1 MGEQVTGQQ
10 ELLLLTDE
18 YQLACKYIL
27 SILNT
32 PRWAPVVPHIENKL
46 SDKSGDNWQEMD
58 LNLLEEQR
66 RTRMHLCY
74 SRHAIN
80 TSVEKE

>member
-18 YQLACKYIL
+18 YQLACKYML

-32 PRWAPVVPHIENKL
+32 SRPSPVVSHAENKL
-46 SDKSGDNWQEMD
+46 SDKSGDDRQEMD
-58 LNLLEEQR
+58 LDLFEEQP

-74 SRHAIN
+74 FRHAIN